1 MAEIFTT
8 QIYHRLD
15 GSSEI
20 YVVEDGQRNEV
31 PIAAFAE
38 GPGRVAMLA
47 AAADALK
54 ARGWKRLPA
63 EREVARG

>member
-1 MAEIFTT
+1 MAEIFTI
-8 QIYHRLD
+8 QVYHRLD

-20 YVVEDGQRNEV
+20 YVVKPRNEV
-31 PIAAFAE
+31 PIATFAP

-47 AAADALK
+47 AAADALE

-63 EREVARG
+63 EHEVAHG